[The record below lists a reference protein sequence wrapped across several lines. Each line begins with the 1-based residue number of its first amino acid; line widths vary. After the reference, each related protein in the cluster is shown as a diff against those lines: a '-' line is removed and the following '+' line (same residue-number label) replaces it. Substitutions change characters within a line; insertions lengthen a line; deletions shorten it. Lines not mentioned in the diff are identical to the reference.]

1 MLAIALFALAVRLLI
16 REAHQITWDEFV
28 RGLTGVPASQIVIA
42 AFLIA
47 LNYGL
52 LIAYDILALRYVARS
67 LPLRRIALVS
77 IAGFSL
83 GNNLGTLLAAAPI
96 RFRFYSQWGL
106 SPGQIVALISVV
118 GLTFWSGW
126 WFLGGMM
133 LIWVPIQL
141 PPDVTLPFATQTLGV
156 VLISLAILYS
166 LVCFLWRKPWP
177 IGELHLRPPRP
188 GLMFVQ
194 ASVAAV
200 DLLISAT
207 ALYLVLPG
215 DSVVP
220 FAQVLAAYLV
230 AIGVAMMTQVPG
242 GLGVLEVILLTLLKG
257 TVGDTVL
264 ASVLIFRVLYYWLP
278 LLAGMIALVGY
289 EIFSGAVA
297 AREASGIVIDPERA
311 APATLVAPKHAG
323 DSGRMP
329 NPPDADDS
337 ADAGDSPGA
346 GDSGGSGASGDIS
359 DQEILLPEFQDD
371 NKPSKG

>member
-16 REAHQITWDEFV
+16 HEAQQITWEEFT
-28 RGLTGVPASQIVIA
+28 RGLTGVPASQIAIA

-52 LIAYDILALRYVARS
+52 LIAYDLLALRYVARS
-67 LPLRRIALVS
+67 LPLRRVALVS

-83 GNNLGTLLAAAPI
+83 GNNLGTFLAAAPI
-96 RFRFYSQWGL
+96 RFRFYSLWGL
-106 SPGQIVALISVV
+106 SPGQIVGLISIV

-126 WFLGGMM
+126 LFLGGMV
-133 LIWVPIQL
+133 LIWVPLKL
-141 PPDVTLPFATQTLGV
+141 PADVTLPFSTQTFGI
-156 VLISLAILYS
+156 VLISLALFYS
-166 LVCFLWRKPWP
+166 LVCMLWRKPWP
-177 IGELHLRPPRP
+177 IGELHLRPPAP

-220 FAQVLAAYLV
+220 FAQVLAAYLL

-278 LLAGMIALVGY
+278 LLAGMICLAGY
-289 EIFSGAVA
+289 EIVSGAAEARDAGEGAIESASAESEA
-297 AREASGIVIDPERA
+297 AATRRA
-311 APATLVAPKHAG
+311 AELGGTVEEPDQAG
-323 DSGRMP
+323 E
-329 NPPDADDS
+329 N
-337 ADAGDSPGA
+337 
-346 GDSGGSGASGDIS
+346 
-359 DQEILLPEFQDD
+359 QD
-371 NKPSKG
+371 

>member
-1 MLAIALFALAVRLLI
+1 M
-16 REAHQITWDEFV
+16 
-28 RGLTGVPASQIVIA
+28 RGLTGVPPTQIAIA

-52 LIAYDILALRYVARS
+52 LIAYDLLALRYVARS
-67 LPLRRIALVS
+67 LPLRRVALVS

-83 GNNLGTLLAAAPI
+83 GNNLGTLLAGAPI

-126 WFLGGMM
+126 LFLGGMV
-133 LIWVPIQL
+133 LIWVPLDL
-141 PPDVTLPFATQTLGV
+141 PAEVNLPFGTNTFGA
-156 VLISLAILYS
+156 VLITLAVAYS
-166 LVCFLWRKPWP
+166 LVCLLWQKPWP
-177 IGELHLRPPRP
+177 IGELHLRPPKLS
-188 GLMFVQ
+188 LMSVQ
-194 ASVAAV
+194 ASVAAI

-215 DSVVP
+215 DAMVP
-220 FAQVLAAYLV
+220 FSQVIAAYLV

-278 LLAGMIALVGY
+278 LLVGMISLAGY
-289 EIFSGAVA
+289 EIHTGAVEAKEARVRAVATAEA
-297 AREASGIVIDPERA
+297 ASEA
-311 APATLVAPKHAG
+311 
-323 DSGRMP
+323 
-329 NPPDADDS
+329 
-337 ADAGDSPGA
+337 
-346 GDSGGSGASGDIS
+346 
-359 DQEILLPEFQDD
+359 QEIPEPEIADL
-371 NKPSKG
+371 

>member
-1 MLAIALFALAVRLLI
+1 LGDSSERNFPSLRPSHAHPRDYSLPKKRLRKYAGPVLAIALFALAVRLLI
-16 REAHQITWDEFV
+16 HEAHQITWDDFIK
-28 RGLTGVPASQIVIA
+28 GLTGVPAGQIAIA

-52 LIAYDILALRYVARS
+52 LIAYDLLALRYVARS
-67 LPLRRIALVS
+67 IPLRRVALVS

-106 SPGQIVALISVV
+106 SPGQIVALISIV

-126 WFLGGMM
+126 WFLGGLV
-133 LIWVPIQL
+133 LIWVPIKL
-141 PPDVTLPFATQTLGV
+141 PDDVALPFATQTFGI
-156 VLISLAILYS
+156 VLISLALVYS
-166 LVCFLWRKPWP
+166 LVCLLWRKPWP

-278 LLAGMIALVGY
+278 LLAGMICLAGY
-289 EIFSGAVA
+289 EIHSGAVA
-297 AREASGIVIDPERA
+297 AR
-311 APATLVAPKHAG
+311 
-323 DSGRMP
+323 
-329 NPPDADDS
+329 
-337 ADAGDSPGA
+337 DAGDKAIES
-346 GDSGGSGASGDIS
+346 ASGET
-359 DQEILLPEFQDD
+359 QAAAQR
-371 NKPSKG
+371 KGSEDSEEPIAS